1 MKGVS
6 GETLPAGRA
15 LSSGE
20 IAGLIDA
27 CADDLSPAGARDA
40 AVIAVLYACGLRR
53 SEVHGLDLADVDL
66 TAGSLTV
73 RRGKGRK
80 DRSVPIA
87 SGGISALRDW
97 ITVRGSLPGPLF
109 GPIDK
114 GGKVSAERMSS
125 QAIYNLLQK
134 RAAQAAVTNLSP
146 HDFRRS
152 MISHLLDAGA
162 DLVVVSRLAGHASVT
177 TTSRYDRRGEEA
189 KCKAVELLHVPY
201 HPRPRLER
209 RPSLRE

>member
-1 MKGVS
+1 MKGVR

-20 IAGLIDA
+20 IAGLLDA
-27 CADDLSPAGARDA
+27 CADDPSAAGARDA

-53 SEVHGLDLADVDL
+53 SEVRGLDLADVDL
-66 TAGSLTV
+66 DAGSLTV
-73 RRGKGRK
+73 RHGKGRK
-80 DRSVPIA
+80 DRTVPIA
-87 SGGISALRDW
+87 GGCVNALRDW
-97 ITVRGSLPGPLF
+97 VAMRGSLPGPLLS
-109 GPIDK
+109 PIDK
-114 GGKVSAERMSS
+114 TGRVSLEHMSS

-134 RAAQAAVTNLSP
+134 RAAQAGVTNLSP

-162 DLVVVSRLAGHASVT
+162 DLVVVSRIAGHASVA

-189 KCKAVELLHVPY
+189 KRKAVELLHVPY
-201 HPRPRLER
+201 HARKVDRQG
-209 RPSLRE
+209 SAATA